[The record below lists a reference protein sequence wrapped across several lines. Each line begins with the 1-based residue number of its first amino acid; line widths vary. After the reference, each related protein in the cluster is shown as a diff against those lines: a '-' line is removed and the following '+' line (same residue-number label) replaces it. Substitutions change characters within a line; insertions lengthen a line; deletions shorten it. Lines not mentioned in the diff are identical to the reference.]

1 MRLLEFSQADISTDP
16 HQSAQIAVQI
26 KDLPGKPAIRIHP
39 AQKPVNPG
47 RSEARVFPIKDNP
60 VRTPVTRGP
69 IDLEMLQQR
78 VATLEKRI
86 KERAAKSPA
95 PIATHEL
102 EQLKLRLQKLER
114 NINSELWAARQR
126 EHTMLEML
134 AKPPLAARFGR
145 RMTRFRTHNL
155 PAIGHWLKEASIEW
169 LQDRQ
174 PDWWPAF
181 ARAWKESLDRARG
194 ISTNR

>member
-1 MRLLEFSQADISTDP
+1 MRLLELSQADLGTDP
-16 HQSAQIAVQI
+16 HQGAHLAVQI
-26 KDLPGKPAIRIHP
+26 KELPGKSAIQLDPAR
-39 AQKPVNPG
+39 KPINPG
-47 RSEARVFPIKDNP
+47 ISEARVLPIKGNT
-60 VRTPVTRGP
+60 VHTPVQRGP
-69 IDLEMLQQR
+69 GDLEMLQQR

-86 KERAAKSPA
+86 KERAARNH
-95 PIATHEL
+95 ATITSKEL
-102 EQLKLRLQKLER
+102 EQLKQRLQKLER

-134 AKPPLAARFGR
+134 AKPPLAARIGH

-155 PAIGHWLKEASIEW
+155 PAIGRWLKEASIEW

-174 PDWWPAF
+174 PEWWPVF

-194 ISTNR
+194 IATTR